1 MMHSLARMLPHNIS
15 VVSMQ
20 RVPPDFH
27 ARYTAQRKV
36 YHYYVHVG
44 NKVDPFTRWHK
55 GTVLGPLDHAA
66 MREAALMLVG
76 QHDYTHFASSG
87 NPDPSPI
94 KTIYRLEVLQ
104 DTDGYVF
111 QVEGSGF
118 MYKM

>member
-55 GTVLGPLDHAA
+55 GTVLAPLHHAA
-66 MREAALMLVG
+66 MRYALHLL
-76 QHDYTHFASSG
+76 HASYTTLRV
-87 NPDPSPI
+87 I
-94 KTIYRLEVLQ
+94 
-104 DTDGYVF
+104 DTF
-111 QVEGSGF
+111 SGF
-118 MYKM
+118 LHSCYM

>member
-1 MMHSLARMLPHNIS
+1 
-15 VVSMQ
+15 
-20 RVPPDFH
+20 
-27 ARYTAQRKV
+27 
-36 YHYYVHVG
+36 
-44 NKVDPFTRWHK
+44 
-55 GTVLGPLDHAA
+55 
-66 MREAALMLVG
+66 MLVG

-118 MYKM
+118 MYKMVCLIVLPVTLSAIFTSCCRLATLPRLRQAVAQIVDSRLVCMVICK